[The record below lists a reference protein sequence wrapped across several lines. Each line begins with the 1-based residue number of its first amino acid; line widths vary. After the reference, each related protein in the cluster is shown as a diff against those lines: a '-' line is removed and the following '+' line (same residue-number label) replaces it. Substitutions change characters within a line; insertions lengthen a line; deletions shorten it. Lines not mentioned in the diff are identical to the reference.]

1 MTVLWKLKVAVSI
14 RRMQESSRAG
24 LVEMCHTGHQDAALE
39 STIPPCEHQRADWKE
54 SDTKPSG
61 FHMLG
66 KRSLQM
72 RDLSRVRLKALAC
85 LLCAFAGHLWLL
97 FGVLF
102 FLSVSLSAA
111 RFEDNDRVVKLGLTC
126 TDIGLAWM
134 AEASE
139 G

>member
-61 FHMLG
+61 FHVLG

-72 RDLSRVRLKALAC
+72 QDLSRVRLKALAC
-85 LLCAFAGHLWLL
+85 LLCRSPVLRAALW
-97 FGVLF
+97 
-102 FLSVSLSAA
+102 
-111 RFEDNDRVVKLGLTC
+111 KLPGSF
-126 TDIGLAWM
+126 DW
-134 AEASE
+134 SE
-139 G
+139 CCLRWR